1 MLAGQLALVI
11 AALFTGAAV
20 YINVA
25 EQPARLQLDDQSMLS
40 QWKRAYRLGTAMQ
53 APLAIIGFLAGVLAW
68 RQTGDWRWLIG
79 AVVLIAN
86 WPYTF
91 IGVMPTNKDLMA
103 TDPAHAGSQS
113 RRLIRKIGNAARGA
127 RRIGRGRYCH
137 FSVGVNELDG
147 SDKGD
152 CALDQES
159 NGVSHLAEISTCLA
173 IRQTANKAAGPIDRI
188 VRDHL
193 LPFVFRYL
201 VTEQSLAWMFEAIFF
216 RSRTA

>member
-40 QWKRAYRLGTAMQ
+40 QWKRAYRRGTAMQ

-113 RRLIRKIGNAARGA
+113 RRLIEKWAMLHAVRAGLGVAA
-127 RRIGRGRYCH
+127 
-137 FSVGVNELDG
+137 
-147 SDKGD
+147 
-152 CALDQES
+152 
-159 NGVSHLAEISTCLA
+159 T
-173 IRQTANKAAGPIDRI
+173 
-188 VRDHL
+188 
-193 LPFVFRYL
+193 
-201 VTEQSLAWMFEAIFF
+201 AIFMWA
-216 RSRTA
+216 SMS

>member
-113 RRLIRKIGNAARGA
+113 RRLIEKWAMLHAVRAGLGVAA
-127 RRIGRGRYCH
+127 
-137 FSVGVNELDG
+137 
-147 SDKGD
+147 
-152 CALDQES
+152 
-159 NGVSHLAEISTCLA
+159 T
-173 IRQTANKAAGPIDRI
+173 
-188 VRDHL
+188 
-193 LPFVFRYL
+193 
-201 VTEQSLAWMFEAIFF
+201 AIFLWA
-216 RSRTA
+216 SMS